1 MEDALLWEKFKQGD
15 KTALSQIFNQHV
27 RLLYKYGRKFTVND
41 ALVED
46 CIQDLFLEIWKN
58 RQNLGKTDSIKLY
71 LLSSLR
77 RKIIRK
83 STSESKK
90 YDKNTDVEN
99 YNFEVEFTPEDM
111 IISDETNQL
120 NNQKLQGQLQKLSKR
135 QKEAIYLKYYQ
146 GLEYNDISS
155 IMDINYQSAR
165 NLVYSALKALKKNFL
180 AWALLVS
187 SGLL

>member
-1 MEDALLWEKFKQGD
+1 M
-15 KTALSQIFNQHV
+15 
-27 RLLYKYGRKFTVND
+27 ND

-58 RQNLGKTDSIKLY
+58 RKNLGKTDSIKLY

-90 YDKNTDVEN
+90 IDKNASVEN
-99 YNFEVEFTPEDM
+99 YNFEVEFTPEDL
-111 IISDETNQL
+111 IISDETTQL
-120 NNQKLQGQLQKLSKR
+120 NNKKLQGHLQKLSKR

-146 GLEYNDISS
+146 GLEYDEISR

-165 NLVYSALKALKKNFL
+165 NLVYSALKALKQNFL
-180 AWALLVS
+180 ALGLLVI